1 MKKSCFKDEREADF
15 IAAFN
20 EEMKELGDMAPYIP
34 KDALLMK
41 TIYSGRGRYYI
52 TFEEAARNV
61 RKVLEHIPIACKNS
75 CKMAM
80 YEEMAL
86 KTADYMT
93 RYPSLNY
100 REALYRVLAD
110 CKASRFFFG
119 LQTARLI
126 VYQHH
131 RRQREMRRA
140 VAKRLMNSNN
150 IK

>member
-34 KDALLMK
+34 KDTLLMK
-41 TIYSGRGRYYI
+41 AIYSGRGRYYI

-80 YEEMAL
+80 YEEMAR

-119 LQTARLI
+119 IQTARLI

-131 RRQREMRRA
+131 RRQRAMRRTA
-140 VAKRLMNSNN
+140 VKRLMNSNN

>member
-1 MKKSCFKDEREADF
+1 
-15 IAAFN
+15 
-20 EEMKELGDMAPYIP
+20 
-34 KDALLMK
+34 
-41 TIYSGRGRYYI
+41 
-52 TFEEAARNV
+52 
-61 RKVLEHIPIACKNS
+61 
-75 CKMAM
+75 MAM

-86 KTADYMT
+86 KTADYMR